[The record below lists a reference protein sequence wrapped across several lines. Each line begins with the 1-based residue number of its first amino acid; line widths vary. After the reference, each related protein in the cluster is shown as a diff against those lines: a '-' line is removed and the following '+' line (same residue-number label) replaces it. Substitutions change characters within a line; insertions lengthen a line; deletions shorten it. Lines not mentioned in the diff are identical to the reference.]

1 MGILNDIY
9 QDGIKWHDIA
19 CYHTKPYVCEDSDQ
33 LLDFVRASLRAKGSD
48 LVIPEPPEELE
59 VDPWT
64 NWRSTRPYGT
74 GSKQTADRKSIW
86 DTLYYYLL
94 FSRHDFRNMQ
104 WRVAKFIHEIHF
116 VYVYYN
122 INLYRNCHFFEKKQ
136 QRHDR

>member
-64 NWRSTRPYGT
+64 KIDS
-74 GSKQTADRKSIW
+74 SIW
-86 DTLYYYLL
+86 DTLYLL

-116 VYVYYN
+116 VYVY
-122 INLYRNCHFFEKKQ
+122 
-136 QRHDR
+136 